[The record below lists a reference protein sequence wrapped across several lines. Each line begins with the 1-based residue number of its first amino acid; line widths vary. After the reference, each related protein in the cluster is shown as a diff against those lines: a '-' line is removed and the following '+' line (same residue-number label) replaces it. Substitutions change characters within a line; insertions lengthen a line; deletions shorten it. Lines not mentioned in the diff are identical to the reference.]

1 MNGKENEPLFMG
13 VKDACRRY
21 GVGKTRLYELFQ
33 EEGCPPI
40 MRLGG
45 KTVLEVAAFD
55 AFIRSLLT
63 PSVVEQN
70 KTA

>member
-13 VKDACRRY
+13 TVEACKRY
-21 GVGKTRLYELFQ
+21 GISKRTLYNLFR
-33 EEGCPPI
+33 EEGCPPV
-40 MRLGG
+40 MKLGA
-45 KTVLEVAAFD
+45 KTMLEVAAFD